1 MILSQPQILALVEKP
16 KNKPLLDRARE
27 IYVSHRL
34 HLKGEGLQEFLAKIE
49 GYENEDQHTLRKK
62 LANPATVPIYAKET
76 DLMNKVFS
84 AQGFSRYFQFK
95 DSGQHK
101 LNADFIN
108 YLSKDVGDGLSIK
121 QWMRDIWLD
130 KVNFDSTGVAMLEL
144 PEQQQGEMPEPY
156 VTFRSV
162 MDIHDIEIK
171 GNTVEYVI
179 FKTEV
184 IE

>member
-1 MILSQPQILALVEKP
+1 MILSQTQLLALVEKP

-62 LANPATVPIYAKET
+62 LANPATVPVYAKET

-95 DSGQHK
+95 DSMQEQVRGVIDAYWS
-101 LNADFIN
+101 LVAART
-108 YLSKDVGDGLSIK
+108 DVWARRQQVEQL
-121 QWMRDIWLD
+121 
-130 KVNFDSTGVAMLEL
+130 TVA
-144 PEQQQGEMPEPY
+144 
-156 VTFRSV
+156 VR
-162 MDIHDIEIK
+162 
-171 GNTVEYVI
+171 
-179 FKTEV
+179 
-184 IE
+184 